1 MFLLELNMSRLRHR
15 ELIEF
20 AWFGCWTTSYLK
32 RMEQGSNMRC
42 KTFLG
47 PTCSNA
53 ALHTLGSTEAFTTT
67 NKQYIAF
74 YANSKPC
81 MHFAL
86 RTAASDKAAAAYAVV
101 QVGLQISAPMLA
113 VRSCLK
119 GNTNR
124 HWPSSTSKLADHV
137 QPPTITG
144 RRCSMKA
151 DGLLGGQLAVG
162 THVQVSER
170 ALPGGRRHTCAWQG
184 AWLHSAAHGWCC
196 RLGAR

>member
-1 MFLLELNMSRLRHR
+1 MEPTFVSARMNMSRLRHR

-74 YANSKPC
+74 TQTANLAC
-81 MHFAL
+81 IL
-86 RTAASDKAAAAYAVV
+86 RCV
-101 QVGLQISAPMLA
+101 QLPVTKQLQPMLLYRWA
-113 VRSCLK
+113 ANKR
-119 GNTNR
+119 
-124 HWPSSTSKLADHV
+124 
-137 QPPTITG
+137 
-144 RRCSMKA
+144 
-151 DGLLGGQLAVG
+151 
-162 THVQVSER
+162 THVSCAFVSER
-170 ALPGGRRHTCAWQG
+170 QHQ
-184 AWLHSAAHGWCC
+184 
-196 RLGAR
+196 